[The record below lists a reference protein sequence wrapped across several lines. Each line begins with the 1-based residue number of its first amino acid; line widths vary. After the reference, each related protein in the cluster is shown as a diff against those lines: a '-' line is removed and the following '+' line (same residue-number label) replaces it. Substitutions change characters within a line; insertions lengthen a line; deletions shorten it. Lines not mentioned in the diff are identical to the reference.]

1 MYNIVRGG
9 NMKILVVEDDPNLNK
24 SICEML
30 KNLAE
35 VDAVYDG
42 EEALFQAEQDIYDLI
57 ILDIMLPYVD
67 GFTVLSK
74 IRQFSNCP
82 VLILTARDSVND
94 KVKGLRL
101 GADDYITKP
110 FYRDELLA
118 RTEALLRRY
127 NNNFQGLQL
136 VFKDMK
142 FDVIHKAVSIYGKK
156 CEIFGKMYDILE
168 YLVRNKEIIIPKEQ
182 LFNRVWGFDSD
193 TVWSVVEVYVS
204 NLRKILKEYDYNGY
218 LKTIRNVGYMWS
230 EKEE

>member
-1 MYNIVRGG
+1 
-9 NMKILVVEDDPNLNK
+9 MKILVVEDDPNLNK

-30 KNLAE
+30 RNLAE

-42 EEALFQAEQDIYDLI
+42 EEALFQAGQDIYDLI
-57 ILDIMLPYVD
+57 ILDIMIPLVD
-67 GFTVLSK
+67 GFTVLGK
-74 IRQFSNCP
+74 IREFSNCP
-82 VLILTARDSVND
+82 VLILTARDSVDD

-142 FDVIHKAVSIYGKK
+142 FDVIHKAISINGKK
-156 CEIFGKMYDILE
+156 IDVFGKMYDILE

-193 TVWSVVEVYVS
+193 TIWSVVEVYVS

-218 LKTIRNVGYMWS
+218 LKTLRNVGYMWS

>member
-1 MYNIVRGG
+1 
-9 NMKILVVEDDPNLNK
+9 MKILVVEDDPNLNK

-42 EEALFQAEQDIYDLI
+42 EEALFQTRQDIYDLI
-57 ILDIMLPYVD
+57 LLDIMIPFID

-74 IRQFSNCP
+74 IREFSNCP
-82 VLILTARDSVND
+82 VLILTARDSVED

-136 VFKDMK
+136 VFKEMK
-142 FDVIHKAVSIYGKK
+142 FDVIHKTVTIKGKK
-156 CEIFGKMYDILE
+156 IDVFGKMYDILE

-193 TVWSVVEVYVS
+193 TIWSVVEVYVS

>member
-1 MYNIVRGG
+1 
-9 NMKILVVEDDPNLNK
+9 MKILVVEDDPNLNK